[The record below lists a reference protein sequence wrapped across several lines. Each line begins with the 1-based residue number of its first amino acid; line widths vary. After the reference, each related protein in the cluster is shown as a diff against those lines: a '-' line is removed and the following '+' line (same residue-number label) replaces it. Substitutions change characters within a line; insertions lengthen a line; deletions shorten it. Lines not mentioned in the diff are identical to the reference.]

1 MFLLA
6 ITLYNETFILGDT
19 FVMKVC
25 HMSNAVFISDVRRGV
40 TVAQRER
47 GEGRL
52 LIVPT
57 PAQHCLPSPEF
68 NGHLSVVVST
78 NLNNR

>member
-52 LIVPT
+52 LIVT
-57 PAQHCLPSPEF
+57 AGRADTCFHHSQGRSFPSAA
-68 NGHLSVVVST
+68 V
-78 NLNNR
+78 